1 VLQKWRYDEGDDS
14 SFFSDE
20 SLVFFFLIALE
31 GGREEFP
38 DAELFVLWEFKD
50 VELELLDMD
59 VAILLS
65 PRSFKEGRGDDVGVL
80 AVLLEEVKFVLF
92 ELLPDN
98 RFPGENCRLC
108 WVAAAL

>member
-1 VLQKWRYDEGDDS
+1 
-14 SFFSDE
+14 
-20 SLVFFFLIALE
+20 LIALE

-38 DAELFVLWEFKD
+38 EVELFVLCEFKD
-50 VELELLDMD
+50 VELELFDID
-59 VAILLS
+59 VATLHERPS
-65 PRSFKEGRGDDVGVL
+65 PRSFKEGRGDGVG
-80 AVLLEEVKFVLF
+80 VLLEEVKFVLF